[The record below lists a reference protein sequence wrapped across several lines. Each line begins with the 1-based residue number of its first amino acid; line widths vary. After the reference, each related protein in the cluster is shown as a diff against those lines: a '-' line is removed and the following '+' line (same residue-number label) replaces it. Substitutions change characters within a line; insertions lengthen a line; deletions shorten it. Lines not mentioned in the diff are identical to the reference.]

1 MTFHAAKKSKG
12 ICTLSQLVLFK
23 WILIDACGYYFYGFV
38 LSSRNNPPA
47 RRDKMRRCK
56 QNITLV
62 REAIGIY
69 GTEFRPN

>member
-23 WILIDACGYYFYGFV
+23 WILIDVYGFV

-47 RRDKMRRCK
+47 KRDKMRRCK